1 MDRFKGFLS
10 GYMGR
15 MENQMD
21 NNVEHEMET
30 GNYVRVSRVY
40 NFSTVNI
47 GIAKGPLRV

>member
-21 NNVEHEMET
+21 KNVEHEMET
-30 GNYVRVSRVY
+30 GIVLGFPGFTTRLLS
-40 NFSTVNI
+40 I
-47 GIAKGPLRV
+47 LGLRRDH